1 MSKGDITI
9 ISLIGALSGAL
20 LLIIGQYKQNV
31 LNGENSTI
39 QSNTSPVYPTE
50 TVLDANWQT
59 DHIQTFTDKET
70 GIVYYVNTQTGTMT
84 VRLQPDGSPYI
95 DPEFEKS

>member
-1 MSKGDITI
+1 MRKGDAITL
-9 ISLIGALSGAL
+9 SLIGALIGGL
-20 LLIIGQYKQNV
+20 LLIMGQYRQN
-31 LNGENSTI
+31 GGNSTI

-50 TVLDANWQT
+50 TVLDANYQT

-70 GIVYYVNTQTGTMT
+70 GIMYYVNTETGTMT

-95 DPEFEKS
+95 DPEFEE

>member
-1 MSKGDITI
+1 MSRGDVTALA
-9 ISLIGALSGAL
+9 LIGALIGGL
-20 LLIIGQYKQNV
+20 LLIAARHGLYGQ
-31 LNGENSTI
+31 NGENSTI

-50 TVLDANWQT
+50 TVLDANYQT

-70 GIVYYVNTQTGTMT
+70 GIMYYVNTQTGTMT

-95 DPEFEKS
+95 DPEFEE

>member
-1 MSKGDITI
+1 MSKGDITA
-9 ISLIGALSGAL
+9 ISLIGALIGGL
-20 LLIIGQYKQNV
+20 LLIAAQHGQYEQSR
-31 LNGENSTI
+31 ENSTI
-39 QSNTSPVYPTE
+39 QSNTSPVYPVE

-70 GIVYYVNTQTGTMT
+70 GIMYYVNTQTGTMT